1 MKGFRNCGVPLE
13 RSLLVR
19 GTVPRWLAHYRGI
32 DPFITSEHLAAA
44 EDTDVSYLMK
54 SDEER

>member
-1 MKGFRNCGVPLE
+1 M
-13 RSLLVR
+13 
-19 GTVPRWLAHYRGI
+19 PRWLAHYRGI